1 MTYWILLLLCF
12 VIYLLPCLPIKILQ
26 GETKG
31 RITNIFV
38 FFGLLFHA
46 GLIYQTTFLA
56 GIDLNFANSL
66 LITSWIGVLL
76 YLLINASGQHKGFE
90 YLTLVP
96 ALLFLFINPF
106 MSGHNYL
113 NETFSP
119 LSILHIV
126 FALLGYSLLAFGA
139 LFSIFLL
146 YVEQNVRLKKLN
158 NKIFSSSSPILN
170 LENFLFRIY
179 WLGFILLTIT
189 LISGSFFSDEI
200 FQTPIII
207 NHKLIFS
214 ICAWLIY
221 AILLLGR
228 ILFGW
233 RGKKAINFSL
243 IAFIFLFLAYF
254 GSKFVVEILL
264 P

>member
-1 MTYWILLLLCF
+1 MAYWILLLLCF
-12 VIYLLPCLPIKILQ
+12 VIYLLPCLPIKNLQ
-26 GETKG
+26 GDAKG
-31 RITNIFV
+31 RITNVLV

-56 GIDLNFANSL
+56 GIDLNFANGL

-76 YLLINASGQHKGFE
+76 YLLINSSDQHKGFE

-96 ALLFLFINPF
+96 ALFFLIINPF
-106 MSGHNYL
+106 MSEHNYL
-113 NETFSP
+113 NETFSA
-119 LSILHIV
+119 LAILHIV
-126 FALLGYSLLAFGA
+126 FALLGYSFLAFGA

-146 YVEQNVRLKKLN
+146 YVEKNVRSKKLN
-158 NKIFSSSSPILN
+158 TKIFSSNTSILS
-170 LENFLFRIY
+170 LENFLFKIY

-200 FQTPIII
+200 FQAPLII

-233 RGKKAINFSL
+233 RGKKAIKFSL

>member
-12 VIYLLPCLPIKILQ
+12 VIYILPCLPLKIFA
-26 GETKG
+26 GDTKG
-31 RITNIFV
+31 RTTNIFV

-46 GLIYQTTFLA
+46 GLIYHTTFLT

-66 LITSWIGVLL
+66 LITSWIGILL
-76 YLLINASGQHKGFE
+76 YLVINSSGQHKGFE
-90 YLTLVP
+90 FLTFVP
-96 ALLFLFINPF
+96 AIFFLVINPL

-113 NETFSP
+113 NETFSTIA
-119 LSILHIV
+119 ILHIV
-126 FALLGYSLLAFGA
+126 IALLGYSLLAFGA

-146 YVEQNVRLKKLN
+146 YVEQNVRTKKIN
-158 NKIFSSSSPILN
+158 TKMFSSTTSILQ
-170 LENFLFRIY
+170 LENNLFRIY
-179 WLGFILLTIT
+179 WFGFLLLTIT
-189 LISGSFFSDEI
+189 LISGSFFSDKI
-200 FQTPIII
+200 FHSLLVI

-228 ILFGW
+228 IFFGW
-233 RGKKAINFSL
+233 RGKKAIKFSL
-243 IAFIFLFLAYF
+243 IAFIFLLLAYF
-254 GSKFVVEILL
+254 GSKFVIEILL

>member
-1 MTYWILLLLCF
+1 MAYWILLLLCF
-12 VIYLLPCLPIKILQ
+12 VIYLLPCLPIKNLQ
-26 GETKG
+26 GDAKG
-31 RITNIFV
+31 RITNVLV

-56 GIDLNFANSL
+56 GIDLNFANGL

-76 YLLINASGQHKGFE
+76 YLLINSSDQHKGFE

-96 ALLFLFINPF
+96 ALFFLIINPF

-113 NETFSP
+113 SETFSV
-119 LSILHIV
+119 LAILHIV
-126 FALLGYSLLAFGA
+126 FALLGYSFLAFGA

-146 YVEQNVRLKKLN
+146 YVEKNVRSKKLN
-158 NKIFSSSSPILN
+158 TKIFSSNTSILS

-189 LISGSFFSDEI
+189 LISGSLFSDEI
-200 FQTPIII
+200 FQTALII

-233 RGKKAINFSL
+233 RGKKAIKFSL

-254 GSKFVVEILL
+254 GSKFVFEILL